1 MARTSFEEHTMNI
14 AFIGFCAGAALL
26 LGAQTASADINVF
39 ACEPEWASLTKELG
53 GDKVSIYTATTAAQD
68 PHHIQ
73 ARPSLIAR
81 ARAADLVVC
90 TGAEL
95 EVGWLPMVQRQAA
108 NGKIQPGA
116 KGYFEA
122 ARYVRLLDIPTRLDR
137 SEGDVH
143 AAGNPHIQT
152 DPRSIAA
159 VTKPLAERLV
169 DLDPANAAYYQSRA
183 NDFANRWT
191 AAMQRWAQQ
200 AAPLRGVPAATQHKT
215 WVYLFD
221 WLSMKEVVTLEPK
234 PGIPPSSGY
243 LAQVVETV
251 RQNPVRMV
259 LRSAYEDS
267 RPSDFLKERAGVP
280 VAVMP
285 FTVGGTPEAKDL
297 FGLYDDTVNR
307 LLAALNAR

>member
-1 MARTSFEEHTMNI
+1 MKTKFI
-14 AFIGFCAGAALL
+14 ALCVGAALTL
-26 LGAQTASADINVF
+26 ASNNASAKLNVF
-39 ACEPEWASLTKELG
+39 ACEPEWGSLTKELG
-53 GDKVSIYTATTAAQD
+53 GEKVSIYTATTAAQD

-95 EVGWLPMVQRQAA
+95 EIGWLPQVIRQAA

-122 ARYVRLLDIPTRLDR
+122 ARYVRLRDIPTRLDR

-159 VTKPLAERLV
+159 VIKPLSERLADV
-169 DLDPANAAYYQSRA
+169 DPGNAAYYQSRA
-183 NDFANRWT
+183 GDFANRLA
-191 AAMQRWAQQ
+191 AAMQRWSTQ
-200 AAPLRGVPAATQHKT
+200 AAALRGLPVATQHKNWT
-215 WVYLFD
+215 YLLD
-221 WLSMKEVVTLEPK
+221 WLGMKEIVTLEPK

-243 LAQVVETV
+243 LAQVVDTV

-259 LRSAYEDS
+259 IRAAYEDS
-267 RPSDFLKERAGVP
+267 RPSDFLKERAKVP
-280 VAVMP
+280 VAVLP

-297 FGLYDDTVNR
+297 FGLYDDTVKR
-307 LLAALNAR
+307 LLAASDAR

>member
-1 MARTSFEEHTMNI
+1 LENIMNTKLI
-14 AFIGFCAGAALL
+14 ALGLGAALTLASAGAAHANLN
-26 LGAQTASADINVF
+26 IF
-39 ACEPEWASLTKELG
+39 ACEPEWESLAKEIG
-53 GDKVSIYTATTAAQD
+53 GDKVTVYTATTAAQD

-73 ARPSLIAR
+73 ARPSLIAK

-95 EVGWLPMVQRQAA
+95 EVGWLPMVQRQAS
-108 NGKIQPGA
+108 NGKIQSGA

-122 ARYVRLLDIPTRLDR
+122 ARYVRLLEIPTRLDR

-143 AAGNPHIQT
+143 ASGNPHIQT

-159 VTKPLAERLV
+159 VAQPLAERMA
-169 DLDPANAAYYQSRA
+169 DLDSGNAATYQARFT
-183 NDFANRWT
+183 DFDKRWT
-191 AAMQRWAQQ
+191 AAMQRWEQQ
-200 AAPLRGVPAATQHKT
+200 AAPLRGAPAATQHKT

-221 WLSMKEVVTLEPK
+221 WLGMKEVVTLEPK

-259 LRSAYEDS
+259 IRSAYEDG

-280 VAVMP
+280 VAVLP

-297 FGLYDDTVNR
+297 FGLFDDTVKR
-307 LLAALNAR
+307 LLAAANAR

>member
-1 MARTSFEEHTMNI
+1 MKI
-14 AFIGFCAGAALL
+14 ACLGLCVGAALI
-26 LGAQTASADINVF
+26 LGANAASADLNVF

-95 EVGWLPMVQRQAA
+95 EIGWLPMVQRQAA

-122 ARYVRLLDIPTRLDR
+122 ARFVRLLDIPVRLDR
-137 SEGDVH
+137 SDGDVH

-152 DPRSIAA
+152 DPRNMAA
-159 VTKPLAERLV
+159 VAKPLAEKLAE
-169 DLDPANAAYYQSRA
+169 LDPGNAAYFQSRET
-183 NDFANRWT
+183 DFANRWAT
-191 AAMQRWAQQ
+191 AMQRWTAQ
-200 AAPLRGVPAATQHKT
+200 ATPLRGIPVATQHKNWT
-215 WVYLFD
+215 YLLD
-221 WLSMKEVVTLEPK
+221 WLGMVEVVTLEPK
-234 PGIPPSSGY
+234 PGIPASSGY
-243 LAQVVETV
+243 LAQVVEMV
-251 RQNPVRMV
+251 RRQPVRMV
-259 LRSAYEDS
+259 LRSAYEDG
-267 RPSDFLKERAGVP
+267 RPSEFLKERAKAP
-280 VAVMP
+280 VAILP

-297 FGLYDDTVNR
+297 FGLYDDTVAK
-307 LLAALNAR
+307 LLAAFNAR

>member
-1 MARTSFEEHTMNI
+1 MKTSF
-14 AFIGFCAGAALL
+14 IGLCVGAALA
-26 LGAQTASADINVF
+26 LGANTASADIAVF

-159 VTKPLAERLV
+159 VAKPLAERLA
-169 DLDPANAAYYQSRA
+169 DLDPGNAAYYQTRA
-183 NDFANRWT
+183 GDFSSRWT
-191 AAMQRWAQQ
+191 AAMQRWTQQ

-215 WVYLFD
+215 WIYLFD
-221 WLSMKEVVTLEPK
+221 WIGMTEVVTLEPK
-234 PGIPPSSGY
+234 PGIPASSGH
-243 LAQVVETV
+243 LAQVIDTL

-259 LRSAYEDS
+259 IRAAYEDS
-267 RPSDFLKERAGVP
+267 RPSEFLRQRVGVP
-280 VAVMP
+280 VVVLP

-297 FGLYDDTVNR
+297 FGLYDDTVNK
-307 LLAALNAR
+307 LLAAANAL

>member
-1 MARTSFEEHTMNI
+1 MKTALI
-14 AFIGFCAGAALL
+14 AFFAGGALL
-26 LGAQTASADINVF
+26 ISGQTARADLNVF

-53 GDKVSIYTATTAAQD
+53 GDKVTIYAATTAAQD
-68 PHHIQ
+68 PHQIQ

-95 EVGWLPMVQRQAA
+95 EIGWLPMVQRQSA
-108 NGKIQPGA
+108 NGKIQSGA

-122 ARYVRLLDIPTRLDR
+122 TRVVTLRDVPTRLDR
-137 SEGDVH
+137 ADGDVH

-152 DPRSIAA
+152 DPRNIAA
-159 VTKPLAERLV
+159 VIGPLSARMAEI
-169 DLDPANAAYYQSRA
+169 DGANAAYYQARA
-183 NDFANRWT
+183 KEFGERWT
-191 AAMQRWAQQ
+191 AALQRWAQQ
-200 AAPLRGVPAATQHKT
+200 AVPLRGVSAATQHKT

-221 WLSMKEVVTLEPK
+221 WLGMKEVVTLEPK

-251 RQNPVRMV
+251 KQNPLKMV
-259 LRSAYEDS
+259 IRAAYEDS
-267 RPSDFLKERAGVP
+267 RPSDFLRDRAGVP
-280 VAVMP
+280 VVVLP

-297 FGLYDDTVNR
+297 FALYDDTLNR
-307 LLAALNAR
+307 LLAAADAR